1 MKVRNDY
8 YGDGNNIMKVVF
20 GAGGTGGHLYPAIAI
35 ADKLKA
41 SNIDV
46 LFLISNNGMDKSILE
61 SAGYSNFIEQK
72 VSGFM
77 GKSIFDK
84 IRSIFSLIGSVKDI
98 YKYVSK
104 GDKVI
109 VMGGFVSAPVAVL
122 AKLKGVDLYLHEQN
136 KVMGL
141 VNTVFARMS
150 KKVFLSFTLLNK
162 SFKRS
167 VLTGN
172 PVRDIFYN
180 ISTKTKYSS
189 TILVFGGSQGSKII
203 NKTII
208 GSIDELLK
216 KDRKIIHITG
226 RKLYDECI
234 NLYGDKLDKYK
245 NILSILS
252 YADNISDYISDAD
265 IIISR
270 AGSGSIFEI
279 VSSRRIGLFI
289 PFKLSAKNHQYHNA
303 KDVVDKGI
311 GVMLEEDLL
320 NCESL
325 NRTIIE
331 IEDNYISY
339 MNEINKEKVIHS
351 ADIIVSEVLN

>member
-1 MKVRNDY
+1 
-8 YGDGNNIMKVVF
+8 MKVVF

-41 SNIDV
+41 SNIEV

-61 SAGYSNFIEQK
+61 SAGYNNYIEQK

-77 GKSIFDK
+77 GKSIILK
-84 IRSIFSLIGSVKDI
+84 LRSVFSLILSVKDI

-109 VMGGFVSAPVAVL
+109 VMGGFVSAPVAVV

-141 VNTVFARMS
+141 VNSIFARMS
-150 KKVFLSFTLLNK
+150 KKVFLSFTLFNK
-162 SFKRS
+162 SLKRS

-172 PVRDIFYN
+172 PVREIFYS
-180 ISTKTKYSS
+180 IPSKDKYSS

-203 NKTII
+203 NKTVIS
-208 GSIDELLK
+208 SIDELIK
-216 KDRKIIHITG
+216 NDRKIIHITG
-226 RKLYDECI
+226 RKLYDDCI
-234 NLYGDKLDKYK
+234 GLYGDKIDKYK
-245 NILSILS
+245 NILNVLS
-252 YADNISDYISDAD
+252 YADNISEYISNAD

-303 KDVVDKGI
+303 KDIVDKGL
-311 GVMLEEDLL
+311 GVMLEEDKLSRD
-320 NCESL
+320 SL
-325 NRTIIE
+325 DKAIIE
-331 IEDNYISY
+331 IENNYLSY
-339 MNEINKEKVIHS
+339 MSRINQELVIHS
-351 ADIIVSEVLN
+351 ADIIVSEVFN